1 MVSLS
6 SRLCIQS
13 SCNIR
18 CFLRR
23 GLKCDRQLYS
33 PTLTF
38 ARPESTKT
46 SIFSSI
52 FGGKKKEEEER
63 RAREEEEALRREEE
77 QFEREMI
84 AVILNGATT
93 LSIMI
98 PSLTRHLAK
107 LTLSIV
113 QVPVALLCDWGL
125 YYETLKIRNSRK
137 IDRFMVS

>member
-1 MVSLS
+1 
-6 SRLCIQS
+6 
-13 SCNIR
+13 
-18 CFLRR
+18 
-23 GLKCDRQLYS
+23 LKCDRQRFS

-52 FGGKKKEEEER
+52 FGGKKKGAKEEEER

-98 PSLTRHLAK
+98 PSLTRHLA
-107 LTLSIV
+107 
-113 QVPVALLCDWGL
+113 
-125 YYETLKIRNSRK
+125 
-137 IDRFMVS
+137 